1 MTRLVFG
8 LFVGLMLSWSS
19 PLAAAESTTGAGST
33 FVSPILLKWA
43 ADYRAKTGHVVNYQ
57 SIGSGGGITQIKARA
72 VTFAATDMPLT
83 PAELRKLGLAQFPLV
98 IGGVVPVVNLEGI
111 TPGQLRFSG
120 QLLADIF
127 LGKIKVWNDPAIE
140 KLNPGVKLPATPIV
154 VAHRLDGSGTT
165 FNWVNYLA
173 QVSPEW
179 KSKVGVGATVNWPIG
194 LGGKGN
200 EGVALFVRQTKGA
213 IGYVE
218 YAFALK
224 TKLAFGLV
232 QNSAG
237 QFVAPSV
244 ESFQAAAA
252 GAPWNETTDFY
263 LVMTNAPGEKAYPI
277 TATVFV
283 LMHSQPKNPSETMP
297 ALAFFKW
304 ALESGQGQA
313 NALDYVPLPADLVRR
328 VEDYWRTQFSGWK
341 G

>member
-1 MTRLVFG
+1 MSRRICG
-8 LFVGLMLSWSS
+8 LFLALTLSWSG
-19 PLAAAESTTGAGST
+19 PVAAAESTGAGST

-57 SIGSGGGITQIKARA
+57 PIGSGGGITRIKSRA
-72 VTFAATDMPLT
+72 VTFAATDMPLA
-83 PAELRKLGLAQFPLV
+83 PAELRKHGLAQFPLV

-111 TPGQLRFSG
+111 NPGQLRFSG
-120 QLLADIF
+120 PLLADIF

-140 KLNPGVKLPATPIV
+140 RLNPGTKLPATPIV

-200 EGVALFVRQTKGA
+200 EGVAVFVRQTKGS

-218 YAFALK
+218 YAFAVK
-224 TKLAFGLV
+224 AKLPFGLV

-237 QFVAPSV
+237 QFVTPSV
-244 ESFQAAAA
+244 DSFQAAAA
-252 GAPWNETTDFY
+252 GAPWNETTDFH
-263 LVMTNAPGEKAYPI
+263 LVMTNAPGEKAYPV

-283 LMHSQPKNPSETMP
+283 LMHNQPKNPGEAAQ
-297 ALAFFKW
+297 ALAFFRW
-304 ALESGQGQA
+304 ALDSGQQQA
-313 NALDYVPLPADLVRR
+313 RALDYVPLPAELVRR
-328 VEDYWRTQFSGWK
+328 IEDYWRDQFSGWK

>member
-1 MTRLVFG
+1 
-8 LFVGLMLSWSS
+8 
-19 PLAAAESTTGAGST
+19 
-33 FVSPILLKWA
+33 
-43 ADYRAKTGHVVNYQ
+43 VNYQ
-57 SIGSGGGITQIKARA
+57 SIGSGGGITRIKSRA
-72 VTFAATDMPLT
+72 VTFGATDMPLA
-83 PAELRKLGLAQFPLV
+83 PAELRKHGLAQFPLV
-98 IGGVVPVVNLEGI
+98 IGGVVPVVNLDGI
-111 TPGQLRFSG
+111 NPGQLRFSG
-120 QLLADIF
+120 PLLADIF
-127 LGKIKVWNDPAIE
+127 LGKVKVWNDPAIE
-140 KLNPGVKLPATPIV
+140 RLNPGVKLPATPIV

-165 FNWVNYLA
+165 FNWAHYLA

-200 EGVALFVRQTKGA
+200 DGVAVFVRQTKGA

-218 YAFALK
+218 YAAALK
-224 TKLAFGLV
+224 AKLAFALV

-244 ESFQAAAA
+244 DSFQAAAT
-252 GAPWNETTDFY
+252 GAPWNETTDFN

-283 LMHSQPKNPSETMP
+283 LMHNQPKNPSEAAL

-304 ALESGQGQA
+304 ALESGQQQA
-313 NALDYVPLPADLVRR
+313 RALDYVPLPADLVQRI
-328 VEDYWRTQFSGWK
+328 EDYWRAQFSGWK